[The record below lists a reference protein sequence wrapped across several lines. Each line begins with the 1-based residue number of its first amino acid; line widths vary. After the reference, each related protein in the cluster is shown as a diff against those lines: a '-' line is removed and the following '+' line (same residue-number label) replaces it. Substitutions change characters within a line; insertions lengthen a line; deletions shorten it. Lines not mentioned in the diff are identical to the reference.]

1 LLKGYRSI
9 EDAQK
14 NLLQKVFEMERKM
27 NNPSVQNTASTI
39 DLTTFKHTIE
49 VLQENFNKLKQNVR
63 TDNTEMD
70 KYHAQNLTLYND
82 KLENVQNDLRI
93 IKKQQLN
100 MMLLSNPGYW
110 SQILIYFLRIFYSI
124 LEEGGAGTGQQ
135 VPNQNN
141 NVNRSKEMAS
151 SSLPV
156 QHLLKRLDI
165 VELIADDYLE
175 LHVEREVMKC
185 QQKLINAAFNLEEK
199 MTGYC
204 YILQHYRVVNVSL
217 MTAAFVKFTE
227 ALKSNKNSSQ

>member
-1 LLKGYRSI
+1 MLKGYRSI

-27 NNPSVQNTASTI
+27 NNPTVASAASTI

-100 MMLLSNPGYW
+100 MMLLSNPGYH
-110 SQILIYFLRIFYSI
+110 YFCR
-124 LEEGGAGTGQQ
+124 
-135 VPNQNN
+135 
-141 NVNRSKEMAS
+141 
-151 SSLPV
+151 
-156 QHLLKRLDI
+156 
-165 VELIADDYLE
+165 
-175 LHVEREVMKC
+175 
-185 QQKLINAAFNLEEK
+185 
-199 MTGYC
+199 
-204 YILQHYRVVNVSL
+204 
-217 MTAAFVKFTE
+217 
-227 ALKSNKNSSQ
+227 